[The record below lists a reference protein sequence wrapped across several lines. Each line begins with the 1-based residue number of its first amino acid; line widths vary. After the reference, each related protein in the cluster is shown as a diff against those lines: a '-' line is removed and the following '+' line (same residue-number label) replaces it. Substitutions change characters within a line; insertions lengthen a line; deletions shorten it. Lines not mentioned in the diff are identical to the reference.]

1 MASCRFFMIASC
13 DDDGGVSGLDR
24 RWTGL
29 DPQRHDATSTVPR
42 LGRSPPHRGGE
53 RFPRLRGAASWG
65 RARKVSRTIW
75 DVMAADAHEQSP
87 DVSRYG

>member
-1 MASCRFFMIASC
+1 MASCRFFMIASY
-13 DDDGGVSGLDR
+13 DDDGGVSGLDH
-24 RWTGL
+24 RWTGR
-29 DPQRHDATSTVPR
+29 PPRHDAASTVPR
-42 LGRSPPHRGGE
+42 LGRSPHRGGE